1 MLLNPSLQLP
11 EENEFI
17 PTDFTLRERPQDVR
31 TKLTVVKVNVKFML
45 LFFKKQTDDDVETWM
60 VNNNFIFS
68 YSTLSKLNLLLN

>member
-45 LFFKKQTDDDVETWM
+45 LFFKKQTDDDIETWM

-68 YSTLSKLNLLLN
+68 YSKLNLLLN

>member
-45 LFFKKQTDDDVETWM
+45 LFFKKQTDDDIETWM

>member
-45 LFFKKQTDDDVETWM
+45 LFFKKQTDDIETWM

>member
-31 TKLTVVKVNVKFML
+31 TKLTVMKVNVKFML
-45 LFFKKQTDDDVETWM
+45 LFFKKQTDDDIETWM

>member
-45 LFFKKQTDDDVETWM
+45 LFFKKQT
-60 VNNNFIFS
+60 FIFS

>member
-17 PTDFTLRERPQDVR
+17 PADFTLRERPQDVR

-45 LFFKKQTDDDVETWM
+45 FFFKKQTDDGIETWM

>member
-17 PTDFTLRERPQDVR
+17 PTDFTIRERPQDVR

-45 LFFKKQTDDDVETWM
+45 LFFKKQTDDDIETWM